1 MKHGA
6 VFAITGVLAG
16 SLVPFQRVSPLVGTT
31 LAGVAQHAAPP
42 APRAPPGPQPAAPY
56 TYQGTVHSV
65 QAKTGTLELITG
77 VGHALRLVRMRVP
90 TGLQVAGAAGGAS
103 LGVRGVKPGDVVRVV
118 CHRAGGSLVAD
129 KVEKL
134 EPTP

>member
-16 SLVPFQRVSPLVGTT
+16 SL
-31 LAGVAQHAAPP
+31 AGVAQQAA
-42 APRAPPGPQPAAPY
+42 PQPAVPY

-77 VGHALRLVRMRVP
+77 VGHALRLVQMRVP
-90 TGLQVAGAAGGAS
+90 TGLQVAGTAGGAS

>member
-1 MKHGA
+1 MKRGA

-16 SLVPFQRVSPLVGTT
+16 P
-31 LAGVAQHAAPP
+31 LAGVAQHAAP
-42 APRAPPGPQPAAPY
+42 QPAAAY

-65 QAKTGTLELITG
+65 QPKTGTLELITG
-77 VGHALRLVRMRVP
+77 VGLALRLVQMRVP
-90 TGLQVAGAAGGAS
+90 TGLRVAGAAAGAAS
-103 LGVRGVKPGDVVRVV
+103 MGVRGVKPGDVVRVV
-118 CHRAGGSLVAD
+118 YHRAGGSLVAD

>member
-1 MKHGA
+1 MKRGA

-16 SLVPFQRVSPLVGTT
+16 SL
-31 LAGVAQHAAPP
+31 AGVAQHAAPP
-42 APRAPPGPQPAAPY
+42 APQPAAPY

-65 QAKTGTLELITG
+65 RAKTGTLELITG
-77 VGHALRLVRMRVP
+77 GGHALRLVQMRVP
-90 TGLQVAGAAGGAS
+90 TGLRVASTSAGGAS

-129 KVEKL
+129 RVEKL
-134 EPTP
+134 EATP

>member
-1 MKHGA
+1 MKQAA

-16 SLVPFQRVSPLVGTT
+16 SL
-31 LAGVAQHAAPP
+31 AGVAQQAA
-42 APRAPPGPQPAAPY
+42 PQPAVPY

-65 QAKTGTLELITG
+65 QVKTGTLELITG
-77 VGHALRLVRMRVP
+77 VGHALRLVQMRVP
-90 TGLQVAGAAGGAS
+90 TGLQVAGTAGGAS

>member
-1 MKHGA
+1 MKHPA
-6 VFAITGVLAG
+6 VFVITGVLAG
-16 SLVPFQRVSPLVGTT
+16 SL
-31 LAGVAQHAAPP
+31 AGVAQQAA
-42 APRAPPGPQPAAPY
+42 PQPAVAY

-77 VGHALRLVRMRVP
+77 VGHALRLVQMRVP
-90 TGLQVAGAAGGAS
+90 IGLQVAGTAGGAS
-103 LGVRGVKPGDVVRVV
+103 LGVRGVKPGDVVRVL

-134 EPTP
+134 KPTP

>member
-1 MKHGA
+1 MKRGA

-16 SLVPFQRVSPLVGTT
+16 SLVPFQDVSPLVGTA
-31 LAGVAQHAAPP
+31 LAGVAQHAAP
-42 APRAPPGPQPAAPY
+42 QPAALY
-56 TYQGTVHSV
+56 TYQGTVHSM

-77 VGHALRLVRMRVP
+77 VGHALRLVQMRVP
-90 TGLQVAGAAGGAS
+90 TGLRVAGTTTGAAS
-103 LGVRGVKPGDVVRVV
+103 MRVSGVKPGDVVRVV

>member
-1 MKHGA
+1 MKRGA

-16 SLVPFQRVSPLVGTT
+16 SLVPFQDVSPLVGTA
-31 LAGVAQHAAPP
+31 LAGVAQHAAP
-42 APRAPPGPQPAAPY
+42 QPAALY
-56 TYQGTVHSV
+56 TYQGTVHSM

-77 VGHALRLVRMRVP
+77 VGLALRLVQMRIP
-90 TGLQVAGAAGGAS
+90 TGLRVAGTATGAASMGAS
-103 LGVRGVKPGDVVRVV
+103 GVKPGDVVRVV
-118 CHRAGGSLVAD
+118 CHRADGRLVAD

>member
-1 MKHGA
+1 MGGDMKRGA

-16 SLVPFQRVSPLVGTT
+16 SLVPFQDVSPLVGTA
-31 LAGVAQHAAPP
+31 LAGVAQHAA
-42 APRAPPGPQPAAPY
+42 PQPAAPY

-77 VGHALRLVRMRVP
+77 VGHALRLVQMRVP
-90 TGLQVAGAAGGAS
+90 TGLQVAGTTGGAS
-103 LGVRGVKPGDVVRVV
+103 LGMRGVKPGDVVRVV
-118 CHRAGGSLVAD
+118 CHRAGGNLVAD

-134 EPTP
+134 DPTP

>member
-1 MKHGA
+1 MKRGA

-16 SLVPFQRVSPLVGTT
+16 SLVPFQDVSPLVGTA
-31 LAGVAQHAAPP
+31 LAGVAQHAAP
-42 APRAPPGPQPAAPY
+42 QPAALY
-56 TYQGTVHSV
+56 TYQGTVHSM

-77 VGHALRLVRMRVP
+77 VGHALRLVQMRVP
-90 TGLQVAGAAGGAS
+90 TGLRVAGTATGAAS
-103 LGVRGVKPGDVVRVV
+103 VRVSGVKPGDVVRVV

>member
-1 MKHGA
+1 MKHGVVLA
-6 VFAITGVLAG
+6 VTGVLAG
-16 SLVPFQRVSPLVGTT
+16 S
-31 LAGVAQHAAPP
+31 LAGVAQHAA
-42 APRAPPGPQPAAPY
+42 PQPAAPY

-65 QAKTGTLELITG
+65 QAQTGTLELITA
-77 VGHALRLVRMRVP
+77 VGHALRLVQMRVP
-90 TGLQVAGAAGGAS
+90 IGLRVAGTATGGAS
-103 LGVRGVKPGDVVRVV
+103 VGVRGVKPGDVVRVV

>member
-1 MKHGA
+1 MKRGA

-16 SLVPFQRVSPLVGTT
+16 SLVPFQDVSPLVGTA
-31 LAGVAQHAAPP
+31 LAGVAQHAAP
-42 APRAPPGPQPAAPY
+42 QPAALY
-56 TYQGTVHSV
+56 TYQGTVHSM

-77 VGHALRLVRMRVP
+77 VGHALRLVQMRVP
-90 TGLQVAGAAGGAS
+90 TGLRMAGTATGAAS
-103 LGVRGVKPGDVVRVV
+103 VRVSGVKPGDVVRVV

>member
-16 SLVPFQRVSPLVGTT
+16 SLVPLQRVSPLVGTA
-31 LAGVAQHAAPP
+31 LAGVAQNAAPP
-42 APRAPPGPQPAAPY
+42 APPAPQPAAPY

-77 VGHALRLVRMRVP
+77 VGHALRLVQMRVP
-90 TGLQVAGAAGGAS
+90 TGLQVAGTAGGAS

-134 EPTP
+134 EPTR

>member
-16 SLVPFQRVSPLVGTT
+16 P
-31 LAGVAQHAAPP
+31 LAGVAQHAAP
-42 APRAPPGPQPAAPY
+42 QPAAAY

-77 VGHALRLVRMRVP
+77 VGHALRLVQMSVP
-90 TGLQVAGAAGGAS
+90 SGVRVAGTTGGAS

>member
-1 MKHGA
+1 MKQAA

-16 SLVPFQRVSPLVGTT
+16 SL
-31 LAGVAQHAAPP
+31 AGVAQQAA
-42 APRAPPGPQPAAPY
+42 PQPAVPY

-77 VGHALRLVRMRVP
+77 VGHALRLVQMRVP
-90 TGLQVAGAAGGAS
+90 IGLQVAGTAGGAS
-103 LGVRGVKPGDVVRVV
+103 LGVRGVKPGDVVRVL

-134 EPTP
+134 KPTP

>member
-1 MKHGA
+1 MKRGA

-16 SLVPFQRVSPLVGTT
+16 SLVPFQDVSPLVGTA
-31 LAGVAQHAAPP
+31 LAGVAQHAAP
-42 APRAPPGPQPAAPY
+42 QPAALY
-56 TYQGTVHSV
+56 TYQGTVHSM

-77 VGHALRLVRMRVP
+77 VGHALRLVQMRVP
-90 TGLQVAGAAGGAS
+90 TGLRMAGTATGAAS
-103 LGVRGVKPGDVVRVV
+103 VRVSGVKPGNVVRVV

>member
-1 MKHGA
+1 MKHAA

-16 SLVPFQRVSPLVGTT
+16 SV
-31 LAGVAQHAAPP
+31 AGVAQQAAH
-42 APRAPPGPQPAAPY
+42 QPAAAY

-65 QAKTGTLELITG
+65 QPKTGTLELVTG
-77 VGHALRLVRMRVP
+77 VGLALRLVQMRVP
-90 TGLQVAGAAGGAS
+90 TGLRVAGTAAGAAS
-103 LGVRGVKPGDVVRVV
+103 VGVRAVKAGDVVRVV

>member
-1 MKHGA
+1 MGGDMKRGA

-16 SLVPFQRVSPLVGTT
+16 SLVPFQDVSPLVGTA
-31 LAGVAQHAAPP
+31 LAGVAQHAAP
-42 APRAPPGPQPAAPY
+42 QPAALY
-56 TYQGTVHSV
+56 TYQGTVHSM

-77 VGHALRLVRMRVP
+77 VGHALRLVQMRVP
-90 TGLQVAGAAGGAS
+90 TGLRVAGTATGAAS
-103 LGVRGVKPGDVVRVV
+103 VRVSGVKPGDVVRVV

>member
-1 MKHGA
+1 MKRGA

-16 SLVPFQRVSPLVGTT
+16 SLVPFQDVSPLVGTA
-31 LAGVAQHAAPP
+31 LAGVAQHAAP
-42 APRAPPGPQPAAPY
+42 QPAALY
-56 TYQGTVHSV
+56 TYQGTVHSL

-90 TGLQVAGAAGGAS
+90 TGLRVAGTATGAAS
-103 LGVRGVKPGDVVRVV
+103 VRVSGVKPGDVVRVV

>member
-1 MKHGA
+1 MKQAA

-16 SLVPFQRVSPLVGTT
+16 SL
-31 LAGVAQHAAPP
+31 AGVAQQAA
-42 APRAPPGPQPAAPY
+42 PQPAVPY

-77 VGHALRLVRMRVP
+77 VGHALRLVQMSVP
-90 TGLQVAGAAGGAS
+90 TGVRVAGTAAAGAS
-103 LGVRGVKPGDVVRVV
+103 GGVMGVQPGDVVRVV
-118 CHRAGGSLVAD
+118 CHRAGGRLVAD

-134 EPTP
+134 EPTR